1 MIRIDFTDTGA
12 RIKPLHG
19 IGQPPTRGNDCG
31 MFHYLTEAG
40 IPFSRLHDVG
50 GYFGGG
56 RFVDIPN
63 LFPDPDA
70 DPADPASY
78 RFGFTDLLVTEL
90 MKSGTEPF
98 FRLGVTVEN
107 EWAVYAARIW
117 PPRDSLAWAKICEG
131 VIRHYTEGWADGFH
145 YPIRYCE
152 IWTEPDNAPDPME
165 NPMWRGSAEQ
175 FFELYATAST
185 YLKEKFPHLKI
196 GGYGS
201 CGFYGVTGGNVPTYA
216 ATSPRFDY
224 FRTFFDDFLAYV
236 KAHNCP
242 LDFFSWHSY
251 DSVPSTGMFAAY
263 ARHRLDAEGFTET
276 ETTCDEWNCNP
287 TLRGTRMHAALCTA
301 MFAEL
306 PGGRFFGMAFFALLF
321 LAALTSAISI
331 LESLVAFLTEE
342 FHLSRARAAI
352 GLSVP
357 MALLSAGYSLSQ
369 SAGRGIN
376 LPWFDFKNGL
386 QMLPMNAVMEKFTD
400 NLMIPLGALCFC
412 LFVGWVW
419 GTKAAGQ
426 EIAGGH
432 GLRRMQKPWAFAVRF
447 LAPLVI
453 VVILYFTLGMG
464 EGLS

>member
-98 FRLGVTVEN
+98 FRLGVTIEN

-145 YPIRYCE
+145 YPIRYWE
-152 IWTEPDNAPDPME
+152 IWNEPDNVPDPME

-276 ETTCDEWNCNP
+276 ETTCDEWNCRP
-287 TLRGTRMHAALCTA
+287 PLRGARMHAARGEYVQQPVQPADRGAVSGILCVPCIQCPVSAWT
-301 MFAEL
+301 
-306 PGGRFFGMAFFALLF
+306 GGRSVYGADGG
-321 LAALTSAISI
+321 
-331 LESLVAFLTEE
+331 
-342 FHLSRARAAI
+342 SRAGGCRPACACRTRRE
-352 GLSVP
+352 GRRGAWRGADLQPDGYVP
-357 MALLSAGYSLSQ
+357 A
-369 SAGRGIN
+369 
-376 LPWFDFKNGL
+376 P
-386 QMLPMNAVMEKFTD
+386 
-400 NLMIPLGALCFC
+400 GA
-412 LFVGWVW
+412 
-419 GTKAAGQ
+419 
-426 EIAGGH
+426 
-432 GLRRMQKPWAFAVRF
+432 
-447 LAPLVI
+447 
-453 VVILYFTLGMG
+453 
-464 EGLS
+464 

>member
-98 FRLGVTVEN
+98 FRLGVTIEN

-145 YPIRYCE
+145 YPIRYWE
-152 IWTEPDNAPDPME
+152 IWNEPDNVPDPME

-306 PGGRFFGMAFFALLF
+306 QHAPVDSAMFYDGRCGVSMFSSLFNPLTEAPFPAYYAF
-321 LAALTSAISI
+321 LAFNVLYRLGQEVAVYTEQMGEAGQADAALRVLAARGEKDGAARGAVLICNPTGTSLPLELSANGRLTSCSVLTEDGLAEIPLPAE
-331 LESLVAFLTEE
+331 LESGAVLLAEY
-342 FHLSRARAAI
+342 
-352 GLSVP
+352 
-357 MALLSAGYSLSQ
+357 AL
-369 SAGRGIN
+369 
-376 LPWFDFKNGL
+376 
-386 QMLPMNAVMEKFTD
+386 
-400 NLMIPLGALCFC
+400 
-412 LFVGWVW
+412 
-419 GTKAAGQ
+419 
-426 EIAGGH
+426 
-432 GLRRMQKPWAFAVRF
+432 
-447 LAPLVI
+447 
-453 VVILYFTLGMG
+453 
-464 EGLS
+464 